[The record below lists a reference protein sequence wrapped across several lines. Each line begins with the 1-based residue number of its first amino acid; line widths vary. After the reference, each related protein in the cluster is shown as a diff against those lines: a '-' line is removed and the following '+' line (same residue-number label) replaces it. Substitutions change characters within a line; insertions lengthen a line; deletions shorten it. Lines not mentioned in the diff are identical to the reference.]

1 MAKVTWKPGT
11 LMAPVPPA
19 LISCAYGG
27 KDNLITIAWTG
38 IINSEPAKTY
48 ISVRPSRYSYDLI
61 KNSGEFVI
69 NMPSSH
75 IVRSIDFCGVK
86 SGKDIDKFAACRLT
100 REAASIVS
108 CPMVAESPVSIECKV
123 TEIVPLGTH
132 DMFIADILAVHID
145 ERYID
150 EKGKFHPEKCAFAAY
165 AHGQYFALGKKIGS
179 FGYSVKK
186 KKAKPTRKK

>member
-19 LISCAYGG
+19 LISCAHGG

-86 SGKDIDKFAACRLT
+86 SGKDVDKFSACRLT
-100 REAASIVS
+100 REKASVVS

-132 DMFIADILAVHID
+132 DMFIADIVAVNID

-186 KKAKPTRKK
+186 KKSRK

>member
-19 LISCAYGG
+19 LISCAHGG

-61 KNSGEFVI
+61 KESGEFCI

-86 SGKDIDKFAACRLT
+86 SGREIDKFAACKLT
-100 REAASIVS
+100 REKASVAS

-132 DMFIADILAVHID
+132 DMFIADIVAVNID

-150 EKGKFHPEKCAFAAY
+150 ERGKFHPEKCAFAAY

-186 KKAKPTRKK
+186 KKTNKRK

>member
-19 LISCAYGG
+19 LISCAHGG

-61 KNSGEFVI
+61 KESGEFCI

-86 SGKDIDKFAACRLT
+86 SGREIDKFAACKLT
-100 REAASIVS
+100 REKASVVS

-132 DMFIADILAVHID
+132 DMFIADIVAVNID

-150 EKGKFHPEKCAFAAY
+150 ERGKFHPEKCAFAAY

-186 KKAKPTRKK
+186 KKTNKRK

>member
-86 SGKDIDKFAACRLT
+86 SGKDIDKFAACKLT

-132 DMFIADILAVHID
+132 DMFIADIVAVNID

-186 KKAKPTRKK
+186 KKTNKRK

>member
-1 MAKVTWKPGT
+1 MAKITWKPGT

-19 LISCAYGG
+19 LISCAHGG

-61 KNSGEFVI
+61 KQSGEFII

-86 SGKDIDKFAACRLT
+86 SGRDLDKFAACRLT
-100 REAASIVS
+100 REKASVVG

-132 DMFIADILAVHID
+132 DMFIADIVAVNID

-150 EKGKFHPEKCAFAAY
+150 DKGKFHPEKCAFAAY

-186 KKAKPTRKK
+186 KKNYKK

>member
-1 MAKVTWKPGT
+1 MKKVTWKPGT

-19 LISCAYGG
+19 LISCAHGG

-61 KNSGEFVI
+61 KQSGEFVI

-86 SGKDIDKFAACRLT
+86 SGREIDKFAACKLT
-100 REAASIVS
+100 REKATKVS

-132 DMFIADILAVHID
+132 DMFIADIIAVNID

-186 KKAKPTRKK
+186 KKNSKHK